1 MMMCVTTV
9 SYSVLINGEPK
20 GRIVPSRGL
29 HQGDPI
35 SPYLFLLCAEGL
47 SAMIKKEE
55 REGHQRGIA
64 VCRGAPRISHLLFTD
79 DSIVF
84 CRATWEE
91 CDRVLK
97 VLEDYQ
103 GDSRKKLN
111 REKTSLYFSKNA
123 SGDVKNYVK
132 EKLGARVVQH
142 HEKYLELPPL
152 VGKGKRK
159 AFNRIKDQVGRKIA
173 KWKGKLLSHAG
184 REILIKA
191 VAQATTTYMMSCF
204 KIPNTLCKELNSMMS
219 KFWWG
224 QKNRERKVA

>member
-1 MMMCVTTV
+1 M
-9 SYSVLINGEPK
+9 
-20 GRIVPSRGL
+20 
-29 HQGDPI
+29 
-35 SPYLFLLCAEGL
+35 LFA
-47 SAMIKKEE
+47 
-55 REGHQRGIA
+55 
-64 VCRGAPRISHLLFTD
+64 D
-79 DSIVF
+79 DRIVF

-103 GDSRKKLN
+103 RDSRQKLN

-142 HEKYLELPPL
+142 HEKYLGLPPL

-173 KWKGKLLSHAG
+173 RWKGKRLSHAG

-191 VAQATTTYMMSCF
+191 VAQAMPTYMMSCF
-204 KIPNTLCKELNSMMS
+204 KIPDTLCKELNSMMS
-219 KFWWG
+219 NFWWG